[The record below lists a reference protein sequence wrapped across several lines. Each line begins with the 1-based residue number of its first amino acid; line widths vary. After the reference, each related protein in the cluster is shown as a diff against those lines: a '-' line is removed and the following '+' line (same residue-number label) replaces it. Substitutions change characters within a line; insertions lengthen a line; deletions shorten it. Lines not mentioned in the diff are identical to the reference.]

1 MFVTECLENLTTM
14 RESSTP
20 QNLWEKVIQVNI
32 KDIFFFKYFKYFVK
46 NIPLFA
52 TLSTRKSNMTRC
64 QMLIHP
70 LLHQS
75 NQFGENNFVT

>member
-52 TLSTRKSNMTRC
+52 TLSTRKSSMTRC

-70 LLHQS
+70 LLHQR